1 MVVNQS
7 SCKFVVCRLPIQ
19 YLDIFIYLLNSIRYF
34 PTFGACRRALEAE
47 SPADG
52 DDDGDVAEGHHEDRQ
67 QPGQR
72 EEVEEV
78 GQLQLLVGEGDRVET
93 LSE

>member
-1 MVVNQS
+1 M
-7 SCKFVVCRLPIQ
+7 
-19 YLDIFIYLLNSIRYF
+19 
-34 PTFGACRRALEAE
+34 AL

-78 GQLQLLVGEGDRVET
+78 GQLQLLVGEGDRVQT
-93 LSE
+93 LSEERLLCIFSYSCVFCLVTQKPPGTCRTAPRGESGG

>member
-1 MVVNQS
+1 MYT
-7 SCKFVVCRLPIQ
+7 RTLP
-19 YLDIFIYLLNSIRYF
+19 
-34 PTFGACRRALEAE
+34 TCGGCRRALEAE

-52 DDDGDVAEGHHEDRQ
+52 DDDRDVAEGHHEDRQ

-93 LSE
+93 LSEKEAFIHFLFHEDSFVLLF